1 MRLTMNS
8 KRELEKIYVPS
19 ENVVAREIDGE
30 MIIVPLTA
38 GIGNM
43 EDELYTL
50 NETGKAIWKKL
61 DGNESLGD
69 IVSSLSEEYRAD
81 EKELEED
88 VVGLITELR
97 KRLII
102 VEKN

>member
-1 MRLTMNS
+1 MNI
-8 KRELEKIYVPS
+8 KRELGKIYIPS

-43 EDELYTL
+43 EDELYSL

-61 DGNESLGD
+61 DGNESVGN
-69 IVSSLSEEYRAD
+69 IVSSLSKEYRAD
-81 EKELEED
+81 EKGIEED
-88 VVGLITELR
+88 VVGLITELC
-97 KRLII
+97 KRRII

>member
-1 MRLTMNS
+1 MNIKS
-8 KRELEKIYVPS
+8 ELEKIYIPS

-43 EDELYTL
+43 EDELYSL

-61 DGNESLGD
+61 DGNESLGN
-69 IVSSLSEEYRAD
+69 IVSSLSKRIPGGREGDRSRCGGAHYRIA
-81 EKELEED
+81 
-88 VVGLITELR
+88 
-97 KRLII
+97 
-102 VEKN
+102 